1 MRIRMGELRCK
12 EVINIADGSRYG
24 YVEDAEIDLE
34 TGQIQAL
41 VIPGRCRLFGL
52 LGREPEQIFPW
63 SAVRHFGDVM
73 ILVESG
79 PGPIPGPRHRRQ

>member
-34 TGQIQAL
+34 TG
-41 VIPGRCRLFGL
+41 PRGC
-52 LGREPEQIFPW
+52 P
-63 SAVRHFGDVM
+63 
-73 ILVESG
+73 G
-79 PGPIPGPRHRRQ
+79 PGAGADLSLVGGAAIWGRYYFGGKWPRAYTGAQAQAAIKEKA